1 MTEKERFLKIAR
13 ENIKR
18 EGIEDLLSLIEKSDF
33 FVAPAST
40 KYHDSV
46 EGGLCHHSLRV
57 YDELIAM
64 TDDCLNGIDIETL
77 TIVSLFHDL
86 CKIGFYKVSSHNIK
100 DESGKWISVPVYTVE
115 DQLPLGHGEKSVIL
129 IMDCMK
135 LGTGEMMAIRWHMG
149 GFEPK
154 ENAQN
159 VDQVFKTYPLALLLH
174 IADMKASYINS

>member
-18 EGIEDLLSLIEKSDF
+18 EGIEALLLLIENSDF
-33 FVAPAST
+33 FDAPAST

-46 EGGLCHHSLRV
+46 KGGLCHHSLRV
-57 YDELIAM
+57 YDELCAM
-64 TDDCLNGIDIETL
+64 TDDCLNGIDSETL
-77 TIVSLFHDL
+77 AIVSLFHDL
-86 CKIGFYKVSSHNIK
+86 CKIGFYKVSMRNTK
-100 DESGKWISVPVYTVE
+100 DESGKWVSVPFYTVE

-135 LGTGEMMAIRWHMG
+135 LGTAEMMAIRWHMG

-154 ENAQN
+154 ENAQTIG
-159 VDQVFKTYPLALLLH
+159 QAFEQYPLAVLLH
-174 IADMKASYINS
+174 VADLKASYLNR